1 MISRIDGQQRW
12 AMVANHLVQGAT
24 YDGGPAPQFRA
35 EHFEPWA
42 RENMTVFF
50 STRGDDD
57 FVAGLNIS
65 GKIDEPGVEMVH
77 YPYVQSA
84 SVGGSGD
91 DLLIVYSTHR
101 REKSCVGG
109 RGAPAACHDSIRF
122 LRLRDMPDPKRPAIY
137 PNHFA
142 RYFGYGQATP
152 QAQTYSVSNN
162 QLTLLD
168 RGSAGIETQ
177 GDTGCINLRFKWD
190 GALGANDTRPV
201 LAFGRSADRASPVG
215 LVLRGTGG
223 GAKLMLGDKPV
234 ADVARGAW
242 TATRVCYDLAR
253 GRLTDGAA
261 VLDLGAGKL
270 DPRSYLGDNTLARRN
285 GRLPDLVI
293 DVAATS
299 LEAGATK

>member
-1 MISRIDGQQRW
+1 
-12 AMVANHLVQGAT
+12 
-24 YDGGPAPQFRA
+24 
-35 EHFEPWA
+35 
-42 RENMTVFF
+42 
-50 STRGDDD
+50 
-57 FVAGLNIS
+57 
-65 GKIDEPGVEMVH
+65 MVH